1 MMSRQLAP
9 TPCSVF
15 LLSTSA
21 LPSISGAEVTTAH
34 KKQPKVNGRS
44 RQLRQASHD
53 AGPREEALAD
63 AVRVGRRMWHDG

>member
-1 MMSRQLAP
+1 M
-9 TPCSVF
+9 
-15 LLSTSA
+15 SA

-44 RQLRQASHD
+44 RQLRQASDD
-53 AGPREEALAD
+53 AGPRADALAD